1 MNASVKKFL
10 IAAFVAFYLSCES
23 SAAAIGAE
31 ETTVEGAEQAVI
43 AEEATIEEAEQAGIA
58 EEATVEEAEQAVIG
72 GDAIGVGAPESEADT
87 APAAEAVIFKCGNLD
102 YPNGIVC
109 EIEEIPSED
118 EKTIT
123 KTTRCLDADG
133 NVLGEETTTEDVA
146 EGEIP
151 FKSFSKKVAKTDKN
165 GAFFG
170 SSYAGSYSHGGPILL
185 GNVGEEVKESITD
198 FYFGGEKGSIGSVF
212 DDIMSA
218 QRRILKSTTQSV
230 NDLMKT
236 IFGNSWW

>member
-1 MNASVKKFL
+1 MNVSVKKFL
-10 IAAFVAFYLSCES
+10 IAAFVAFYLCCES

-31 ETTVEGAEQAVI
+31 EATIEGAEP
-43 AEEATIEEAEQAGIA
+43 
-58 EEATVEEAEQAVIG
+58 AVIG
-72 GDAIGVGAPESEADT
+72 GEATGEGTPESEAET
-87 APAAEAVIFKCGNLD
+87 PLAAEAAIFKCGNLD

-109 EIEEIPSED
+109 EIKEIPSDD

-151 FKSFSKKVAKTDKN
+151 FMSFSKKVVKTGKN

-170 SSYAGSYSHGGPILL
+170 SSFAGSYSHGNVGPILH
-185 GNVGEEVKESITD
+185 GNAGEDVEESFTD
-198 FYFGGEKGSIGSVF
+198 FDFGGEKGNIGSVF

-218 QRRILKSTTQSV
+218 QRRIITSTTQGIS
-230 NDLMKT
+230 DMMKT
-236 IFGNSWW
+236 IFGKRWW